1 MSAKTLLIATVALAA
16 TAVTALPTIAAPG
29 QPGQPAQPGQ
39 PGQSDTAGR
48 MPLRATIMFNL
59 LDRNGDG
66 SIDKDELNTV
76 RDAIFA
82 AIDANNDGKL
92 SKDEVETIG
101 PMLGGPHRGGP
112 DNARMGRNDDRDGWR
127 GQGRMDGPRRGPGQG
142 QYDDHRGPRDGM
154 MGRMGFNGP
163 NQDGQGPQGQGPQ
176 GRGPGQQN
184 FASLDTNGDGV
195 ISQDEFAA
203 APLPFRGLMPR

>member
-29 QPGQPAQPGQ
+29 QPGQPGQ
-39 PGQSDTAGR
+39 PDTAGK

-82 AIDANNDGKL
+82 AIDTNNDGKL
-92 SKDEVETIG
+92 SKDEIEAVG
-101 PMLGGPHRGGP
+101 PMLGGPRRGGP
-112 DNARMGRNDDRDGWR
+112 DKARMGRNDDRGGWH
-127 GQGRMDGPRRGPGQG
+127 GQGRMDGQRRGPGQG

-163 NQDGQGPQGQGPQ
+163 NQNGQGPQGNGPQGQGPQ
-176 GRGPGQQN
+176 RQS

-195 ISQDEFAA
+195 VSQDEFAA
-203 APLPFRGLMPR
+203 GDLPFRGLMPR